1 MLLTEWQSFDSA
13 AVKCVTEANESGSG
27 KNLYLTGIFVQG
39 GKKNHNG
46 RVYPVSEIR
55 SAVNDITKRIDENG
69 GVLGECDHPEGLT
82 INLDRVSH
90 TINKMWMEGDNG
102 MGKLKMLDTPKGLI
116 IKTLVDSGVRLG
128 VSSRGS
134 GDVDHRGNVSDF
146 EIITVDVVANPS
158 AQEAYPRPIYE
169 ALQRKRGVRLEEL
182 AEAVAHDPKAQKHFH
197 KEILGF
203 ITNHLQ

>member
-13 AVKCVTEANESGSG
+13 SVKCVTEANESGGG

-39 GKKNHNG
+39 GRKNHNG
-46 RVYPVSEIR
+46 RVYPVSEIEN
-55 SAVNDITKRIDENG
+55 AVKDITTRIKENG

-90 TINKMWMEGDNG
+90 TITEMWMEGSNG

-134 GDVDHRGNVSDF
+134 GDVDHRGYVSDF

-169 ALQRKRGVRLEEL
+169 ALQRKKGVRLEEL

-197 KEILGF
+197 KEIMSF
-203 ITNHLQ
+203 ITDFLQ

>member
-13 AVKCVTEANESGSG
+13 SVKCVTEADESGGG

-39 GKKNHNG
+39 GKKNHNE
-46 RVYPVSEIR
+46 RVYPVHEIR
-55 SAVNDITKRIDENG
+55 NAVNEINKRIEQNG
-69 GVLGECDHPEGLT
+69 GVLGECDHPDGLT

-90 TINKMWMEGDNG
+90 TITEMKMEGNNG

-116 IKTLVDSGVRLG
+116 LKTIIQAGQRIG

-134 GDVDHRGNVSDF
+134 GNVDHNGNVSDF

-158 AQEAYPRPIYE
+158 APDAYPRPVYE
-169 ALQRKRGVRLEEL
+169 ALQRKQGVLLEEL
-182 AEAVAHDPKAQKHFH
+182 AQAIVHDPKAQKHFH
-197 KEILGF
+197 KEILSF
-203 ITNHLQ
+203 ITNYLQ